1 MNIKKDYVLCV
12 EIKEYETGNVVSK
25 EFGFLTTS
33 LDEFIMG
40 QFMHKKVEELAKEL
54 EV

>member
-1 MNIKKDYVLCV
+1 MTIKRDYIICV

-40 QFMHKKVEELAKEL
+40 HFMHERVEELAKEL